1 MIYNQY
7 YNLEVSL
14 NGQALEISPNETYFS
29 MHDSIH
35 NFFSNSTIM
44 LNDPFGLMREYM
56 MSIEGTSYEL
66 SYGIE
71 NLKNNLLKNSY
82 VTISDETQEVMSSG
96 TLNGKISLNLLNNF
110 YDKQEV
116 KNAAY
121 KKPISSII
129 SSLIEDFLFK
139 AKDIESTQGVTTWYQ
154 LGMNQKDFIEKVLI
168 PNAYSDSADKTPFF
182 VFIDNNNVFNFKSYK
197 TMFNSSPVA
206 TLNFNPIKKDSSS
219 IDSIYDI
226 KPFRTGS
233 LKTKSKR
240 NRTLVSRSLKDGSFT
255 KEKDLMSSY
264 PGTKESGALLPMLG
278 DEKLVTDL
286 YYQSYQYT
294 DQGRKESFLG
304 RKISGQKDG
313 FFLEKFLITLPFNPL
328 LNSGK
333 TIILNV
339 TILNE
344 HRIPEY
350 SLYNS
355 GKYLIEDCIHSWIGG
370 DIKRGSTQIIVSRK
384 YCFIPS
390 TFNLKAKIIG

>member
-35 NFFSNSTIM
+35 NFFSNSTII
-44 LNDPFGLMREYM
+44 LNDSFGLMREYM
-56 MSIEGTSYEL
+56 MSIEGTLYDL

-82 VTISDETQEVMSSG
+82 VTISDETKEVMSNG
-96 TLNGKISLNLLNNF
+96 VLNGKISLNLLHSF
-110 YDKQEV
+110 YDKQEIQ
-116 KNAAY
+116 NAAY
-121 KKPISSII
+121 KKTISNII
-129 SSLIEDFLFK
+129 DSLIESHFFK
-139 AKDIESTQGVTTWYQ
+139 EKDIESTQGVTTWYQ

-182 VFIDNNNVFNFKSYK
+182 AFIDNNNVFNFKSYK

-206 TLNFNPIKKDSSS
+206 TLNFNPIKKEGSS
-219 IDSIYDI
+219 INSIYDI

-240 NRTLVSRSLKDGSFT
+240 NRTLISRSLQNGSFT

-264 PGTKESGALLPMLG
+264 PGTKENGALLPILG
-278 DEKLVTDL
+278 NEKVVTDFI
-286 YYQSYQYT
+286 YQSYQYT

-304 RKISGQKDG
+304 RKIFGQKDS
-313 FFLEKFLITLPFNPL
+313 FFLEKFIITLPFNPL

-333 TIILNV
+333 TVMLNLA
-339 TILNE
+339 ILNE
-344 HRIPEY
+344 NRIPEY

-355 GKYLIEDCIHSWIGG
+355 GKYLIEDCIHSWVGG

-390 TFNLKAKIIG
+390 TFNLKAKIMG